1 MDLNDFTSA
10 ENKKMT
16 TENDIPTFNP
26 PIGDAPKVGV
36 DGKSKKAQTFT
47 PPTTS
52 NMDPGCYYH
61 PEERVVGHCA
71 RCGKNLCRYCCD
83 SFGVTG
89 GEYAGKMLCYDCT
102 TKLVKDNVEELQ
114 KNHNYIHGQY
124 TQCLVG
130 CAIGGVI
137 GFIWGLSGGIMGALL
152 YMVLCAAIGGSASN
166 FFHRFIAAIPG
177 FFVSTGNMVIS
188 ICVGLFKFIFCFF
201 LYAIMALF
209 ETVKKILY
217 YRNYMAQTADCL
229 EKDSSALQC
238 IRDRMEYSRV
248 MNENRGMSLA
258 DLMNEGSELYNNSYA
273 RMVQEQGEEK
283 AEAFVSRC
291 TTQIAENARS
301 SAALQPDRL
310 ARTKNTV
317 APNDLFQQEVNTV
330 WITMMWS
337 LHVVVHCRKQFIAV
351 KPLWSRP
358 RVRFS
363 CRANRMILPVREFR
377 SRRVSLLKAGG
388 SNNGILLVSE

>member
-1 MDLNDFTSA
+1 MNLNDFTNA

-16 TENDIPTFNP
+16 AENDIPKFTP
-26 PIGDAPKVGV
+26 PTGDAPKAGV
-36 DGKSKKAQTFT
+36 DGKSKKAPTFT

-71 RCGKNLCRYCCD
+71 RCGKNLCHYCCD

-291 TTQIAENARS
+291 TTQIAENGEIIRS
-301 SAALQPDRL
+301 FAA
-310 ARTKNTV
+310 
-317 APNDLFQQEVNTV
+317 
-330 WITMMWS
+330 
-337 LHVVVHCRKQFIAV
+337 
-351 KPLWSRP
+351 
-358 RVRFS
+358 
-363 CRANRMILPVREFR
+363 
-377 SRRVSLLKAGG
+377 
-388 SNNGILLVSE
+388 

>member
-10 ENKKMT
+10 ENKKVSS
-16 TENDIPTFNP
+16 ENDIPTFTP
-26 PIGDAPKVGV
+26 PAGDAPKVGV
-36 DGKSKKAQTFT
+36 DGKSKKAPTFT

-52 NMDPGCYYH
+52 SMDPGCYYH
-61 PEERVVGHCA
+61 PEEWVVGHCA

-124 TQCLVG
+124 TQCLAG

-152 YMVLCAAIGGSASN
+152 YMVLCAAIGGSAGN
-166 FFHRFIAAIPG
+166 FFRRFIAAIPG
-177 FFVSTGNMVIS
+177 FFVSTGNIVVS
-188 ICVGLFKFIFCFF
+188 ICIGLIKFIVCFF

-283 AEAFVSRC
+283 AEAFVSSC
-291 TTQIAENARS
+291 TTQIAENGEIIRS
-301 SAALQPDRL
+301 FAA
-310 ARTKNTV
+310 
-317 APNDLFQQEVNTV
+317 
-330 WITMMWS
+330 
-337 LHVVVHCRKQFIAV
+337 
-351 KPLWSRP
+351 
-358 RVRFS
+358 
-363 CRANRMILPVREFR
+363 
-377 SRRVSLLKAGG
+377 
-388 SNNGILLVSE
+388 

>member
-1 MDLNDFTSA
+1 MDMSDFTSA

-283 AEAFVSRC
+283 ADALLRSPR
-291 TTQIAENARS
+291 TARS

-330 WITMMWS
+330 WITMM
-337 LHVVVHCRKQFIAV
+337 
-351 KPLWSRP
+351 
-358 RVRFS
+358 
-363 CRANRMILPVREFR
+363 
-377 SRRVSLLKAGG
+377 
-388 SNNGILLVSE
+388 

>member
-114 KNHNYIHGQY
+114 KNHNYIHGS
-124 TQCLVG
+124 
-130 CAIGGVI
+130 IDR
-137 GFIWGLSGGIMGALL
+137 
-152 YMVLCAAIGGSASN
+152 
-166 FFHRFIAAIPG
+166 HHIP
-177 FFVSTGNMVIS
+177 
-188 ICVGLFKFIFCFF
+188 C
-201 LYAIMALF
+201 
-209 ETVKKILY
+209 
-217 YRNYMAQTADCL
+217 
-229 EKDSSALQC
+229 
-238 IRDRMEYSRV
+238 
-248 MNENRGMSLA
+248 
-258 DLMNEGSELYNNSYA
+258 
-273 RMVQEQGEEK
+273 MVQ
-283 AEAFVSRC
+283 
-291 TTQIAENARS
+291 
-301 SAALQPDRL
+301 
-310 ARTKNTV
+310 
-317 APNDLFQQEVNTV
+317 
-330 WITMMWS
+330 
-337 LHVVVHCRKQFIAV
+337 CRVCQV
-351 KPLWSRP
+351 Q
-358 RVRFS
+358 
-363 CRANRMILPVREFR
+363 
-377 SRRVSLLKAGG
+377 
-388 SNNGILLVSE
+388 